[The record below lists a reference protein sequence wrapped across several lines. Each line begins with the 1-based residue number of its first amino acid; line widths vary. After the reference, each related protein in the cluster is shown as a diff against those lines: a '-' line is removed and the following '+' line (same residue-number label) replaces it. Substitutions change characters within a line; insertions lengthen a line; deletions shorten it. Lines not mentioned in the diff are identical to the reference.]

1 MVLGIGERIGG
12 SQEQQLRSQESA
24 ASKLRVAIPGIIQ
37 EFDPITQTATVQPS
51 IREKVVNASGEHA
64 MMEIPMLLDV
74 PVIFPKAGGFSITFP
89 VAKGDECLVVFAD
102 MCIDAWWQSGGVQ
115 NQLETRRH
123 DLSDGFAIIGVGS
136 VPKAITN
143 YSMDSVQ
150 LRNKENDCHIEITNN
165 KCINIRANKEVNVYA
180 ESVTIDSSD
189 IKLGAGAM
197 EGVPLGMT
205 LKSWLDGHTHPTPA
219 GISGSPNSPSPEPS
233 SITKTE

>member
-37 EFDPITQTATVQPS
+37 GFDPITQTATVQPS

-74 PVIFPKAGGFSITFP
+74 PVIFPKAGGLSITFP
-89 VAKGDECLVVFAD
+89 VSKGDECLVVFAD

-123 DLSDGFAIIGVGS
+123 DLSDGFAIMGVSSVPNTIKNYSTDSLQMRNNSGDTFVEVTEGNVNVKASTVNVDAQNANITANTINLTGDVVIVGS
-136 VPKAITN
+136 AT
-143 YSMDSVQ
+143 
-150 LRNKENDCHIEITNN
+150 
-165 KCINIRANKEVNVYA
+165 VNGR
-180 ESVTIDSSD
+180 S
-189 IKLGAGAM
+189 L
-197 EGVPLGMT
+197 
-205 LKSWLDGHTHPTPA
+205 
-219 GISGSPNSPSPEPS
+219 
-233 SITKTE
+233 